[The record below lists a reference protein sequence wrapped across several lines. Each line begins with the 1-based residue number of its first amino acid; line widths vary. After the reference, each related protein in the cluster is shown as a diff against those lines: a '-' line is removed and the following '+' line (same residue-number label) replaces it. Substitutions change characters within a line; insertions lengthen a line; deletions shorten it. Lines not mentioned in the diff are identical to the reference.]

1 MIRRRFTKQ
10 DGEKLKAIQSN
21 RAFLWLALAI
31 GLFVLQWFV
40 HGAFN
45 SQTVS
50 ILPTDGCGQILDN
63 ALKMQLELLLRVA
76 LLSSLLFSVFF
87 VFTMSSMFWRALF
100 LLLAIAAI
108 CGLLIFGWMNL
119 HYYEFLTS
127 CDIFFGGSKAANW
140 NVLAAIVVLSCV
152 VYRLKYQTD
161 AN

>member
-1 MIRRRFTKQ
+1 MQ

-21 RAFLWLALAI
+21 KGMPWLVIAI
-31 GLFVLQWFV
+31 GLIVLQWFV
-40 HGAFN
+40 HGVFN
-45 SQTVS
+45 NQTVS

-63 ALKMQLELLLRVA
+63 ALKLQLELLLRVA

-87 VFTMSSMFWRALF
+87 VFTMSFMFWRAIF
-100 LLLAIAAI
+100 LLLAFAATS
-108 CGLLIFGWMNL
+108 GLLIFGWMNW

-140 NVLAAIVVLSCV
+140 NVLAAILVLCCA
-152 VYRLKYQTD
+152 VYRLKHQTD